1 VNGTAGWFTHKE
13 TTKQPAACHC
23 KVQALYQQDVH
34 IDTLKGNLDLWR
46 SSHCDLIPTKHTS
59 VSLRSLATTT
69 QRRICYWDSNNIQS
83 RVMS

>member
-1 VNGTAGWFTHKE
+1 VLPEAVN
-13 TTKQPAACHC
+13 P
-23 KVQALYQQDVH
+23 VVIVIVIQQDVN